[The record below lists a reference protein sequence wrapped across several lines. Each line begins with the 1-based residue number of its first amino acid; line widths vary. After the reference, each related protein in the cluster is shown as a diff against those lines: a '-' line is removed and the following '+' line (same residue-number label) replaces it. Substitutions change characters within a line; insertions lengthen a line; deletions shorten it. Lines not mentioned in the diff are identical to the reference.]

1 MPGDFIPAGP
11 YVPPDSG
18 GGGGGGV
25 TDEQVRDVIGAAL
38 TAGTGVTVT
47 VNDAG
52 DTITLSIT
60 DASVTNAKLANMAA
74 KTFKGR
80 HTNSTGA
87 PEDVTAANL
96 LADLIAAAG
105 TPTGLKFIRDDGTLA
120 TPPGGSNYSTRTF
133 ARRTFI

>member
-1 MPGDFIPAGP
+1 MSFGP
-11 YVPPDSG
+11 IGGGGG

-25 TDEQVRDVIGAAL
+25 PDD
-38 TAGTGVTVT
+38 
-47 VNDAG
+47 N
-52 DTITLSIT
+52 
-60 DASVTNAKLANMAA
+60 SVTSTKIADGAVENVDLANMAA

-105 TPTGLKFIRDDGTLA
+105 TPTGTKFIRDDGTLA

-133 ARRTFI
+133 ARRTFT